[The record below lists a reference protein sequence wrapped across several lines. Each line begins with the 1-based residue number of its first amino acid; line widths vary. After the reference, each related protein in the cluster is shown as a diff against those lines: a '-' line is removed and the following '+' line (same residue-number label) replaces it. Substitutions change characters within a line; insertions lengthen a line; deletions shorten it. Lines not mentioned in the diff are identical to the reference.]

1 MKLWLVKHQGYS
13 DIEESWQESILGT
26 FESENDAYEFL
37 NTSFNALAQVFLDN
51 CTICTIT
58 IQEIETNTGYNDFFI
73 ESCEKI
79 KIPYEARQKYS
90 FEEEV

>member
-13 DIEESWQESILGT
+13 DIEEAWQESLLGV
-26 FESENDAYEFL
+26 FESEDDVYKFL
-37 NTSFNALAQVFLDN
+37 NTTFGPLVQVFLDN
-51 CTICTIT
+51 YTIAIK
-58 IQEIETNTGYNDFFI
+58 EIKTNMGYNGFFI
-73 ESCEKI
+73 EDREEI